1 MCLEYLRMS
10 KHIFITGT
18 NTDVGKTYIGVRLI
32 KKLSKYGFIAFKPIE
47 TGCRRGSNTLIPA
60 DSSRYFEALNSKVTL
75 DTINPYR
82 FIEPISPYLAIKR
95 EGKRVYL
102 KNYLSKFRQLAKS
115 SSILVEG
122 AGGAFSPLALDGL
135 NIDMMRLIRSFN
147 ILVVKDE
154 LGCISSA
161 ISNVYA
167 FQRYKTNLDLI
178 ILNTNKKN
186 NMDNLREIR
195 KYTKVPVLN
204 YKNAS
209 SIKNIFSKVSSLL
222 ELSNR

>member
-1 MCLEYLRMS
+1 MYLKCLRMS

-32 KKLSKYGFIAFKPIE
+32 KELSKLGFVAFKPIE
-47 TGCRRGSNTLIPA
+47 TGCKKRKNILIPE
-60 DSSRYFEALNSKVTL
+60 DSSKYFLALDEKVPL

-95 EGKRVYL
+95 EGKRVYI
-102 KNYLSKFRQLAKS
+102 KNYLNKFHALAKS

-135 NIDMMRLIRSFN
+135 NIDMMKLIKSFN

-154 LGCISSA
+154 LGCISST
-161 ISNVYA
+161 ISNVLA
-167 FQRYKTNLDLI
+167 FQRYKTKLDLI
-178 ILNTNKKN
+178 ILNTKK
-186 NMDNLREIR
+186 EW
-195 KYTKVPVLN
+195 YG
-204 YKNAS
+204 
-209 SIKNIFSKVSSLL
+209 
-222 ELSNR
+222 

>member
-1 MCLEYLRMS
+1 MYLKCLRMS

-18 NTDVGKTYIGVRLI
+18 NTDVGKTYIGERLI
-32 KKLSKYGFIAFKPIE
+32 KELSKLGFVAFKPIE
-47 TGCRRGSNTLIPA
+47 TGCKKRKNILIPE
-60 DSSRYFEALNSKVTL
+60 DSSKYFLALDEKVPL

-102 KNYLSKFRQLAKS
+102 KNYLNKFHELAKS

-135 NIDMMRLIRSFN
+135 NIDMMKMIKSFN

-154 LGCISSA
+154 LGCISST

-167 FQRYKTNLDLI
+167 FQRYKTKLDLI

-186 NMDNLREIR
+186 GMDNLTEIR
-195 KYTKVPVLN
+195 KYTKIPVLN
-204 YKNAS
+204 YKDVS
-209 SIKNIFSKVSSLL
+209 SIKIIFRKVSTLL
-222 ELSNR
+222 KLSNR

>member
-1 MCLEYLRMS
+1 MYLKCLRMN

-32 KKLSKYGFIAFKPIE
+32 KELSKLGFVAFKPIE
-47 TGCRRGSNTLIPA
+47 TGCKKRKNILIPE
-60 DSSRYFEALNSKVTL
+60 DSSKYFLALDEKVPL

-95 EGKRVYL
+95 EGKRVYI
-102 KNYLSKFRQLAKS
+102 KNYLNKFHALAKS

-135 NIDMMRLIRSFN
+135 NIDMMKLIKSFN

-154 LGCISSA
+154 LGCISST
-161 ISNVYA
+161 ISNVLA
-167 FQRYKTNLDLI
+167 FQRYKTKLDLI
-178 ILNTNKKN
+178 ILNTKKKN
-186 NMDNLREIR
+186 GMDNLTEIR
-195 KYTKVPVLN
+195 KYTKIPVLN
-204 YKNAS
+204 YKDIS
-209 SIKNIFSKVSSLL
+209 SIKIIFRKVSTLL
-222 ELSNR
+222 KLSNR